1 MANALKFHTVVK
13 GKKLTLA
20 DLDAFEGKRVEV
32 TVTEDESS
40 NAHEVSSQESVS
52 VSGIIGLFADQAD
65 GIDEIVQQAYQDR
78 SSSKWERLTD
88 EDLA

>member
-32 TVTEDESS
+32 TVTEDEGTSGYPQLEES
-40 NAHEVSSQESVS
+40 EGRHAEQTPENGSFFGCFSHLSWTVPDDFDAPSQE
-52 VSGIIGLFADQAD
+52 IAELFE
-65 GIDEIVQQAYQDR
+65 G
-78 SSSKWERLTD
+78 
-88 EDLA
+88 